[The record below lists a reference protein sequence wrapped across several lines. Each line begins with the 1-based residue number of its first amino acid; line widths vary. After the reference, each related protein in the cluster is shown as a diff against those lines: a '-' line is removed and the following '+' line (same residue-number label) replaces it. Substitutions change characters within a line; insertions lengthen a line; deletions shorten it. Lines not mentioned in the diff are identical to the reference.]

1 MGGRR
6 RHERRGGRGEGR
18 VIRESF
24 DAPGLIGTSISVY
37 DAAAARWVQTWMD
50 SQGSWFHL
58 TGGMRDGAMELF
70 TTEPDADGCRK
81 RMRFAAIAGGS
92 FEWTW
97 SRSAAD
103 GWDELWRID
112 YTRATA

>member
-1 MGGRR
+1 
-6 RHERRGGRGEGR
+6 
-18 VIRESF
+18 
-24 DAPGLIGTSISVY
+24 
-37 DAAAARWVQTWMD
+37 
-50 SQGSWFHL
+50 
-58 TGGMRDGAMELF
+58 MRDGAMELF
-70 TTEPDADGCRK
+70 TTEPDADGRRK
-81 RMRFAAIAGGS
+81 RMRFAAIAADR